1 VAGIVRVVA
10 RPNLSE
16 QTRDEIVTAAIALL
30 DGDGVGALSM
40 RRLATV
46 VGIRSPT
53 LYHYFESKSALLDA
67 VKEQIADEI
76 WTSVEARLVD
86 VDPSDWQAALRCYVE
101 GAAAAMAKHP
111 NAVDLMALRKVSNP
125 RTLAGYE
132 RMLEVLTSAG
142 WTLPSAW
149 RAFLAAENLMLS
161 GALESAMPPFT
172 PSRDDAEGLPLVRA
186 VAEQVTEDPSLDRAF
201 AVGLDALIA
210 GLSPDL
216 SPRSGR

>member
-1 VAGIVRVVA
+1 VA

-16 QTRDEIVTAAIALL
+16 QTREQIVTAAIAVL
-30 DGDGVGALSM
+30 DGDGVEALSM

-53 LYHYFESKSALLDA
+53 LYHYFESKSALLNA
-67 VKEQIADEI
+67 IKEQIADEI

-86 VDPSDWQAALRCYVE
+86 LDPGDWQAALRGYVE

-111 NAVDLMALRKVSNP
+111 NAVDLMALRKVSNR

-132 RMLEVLTSAG
+132 RMLEALTSAG

-149 RAFLAAENLMLS
+149 RAFPAAENLMLS
-161 GALESAMPPFT
+161 GGAGGRRAALHTEPGRGRTRWRGADPRPRGGPATRSLQA
-172 PSRDDAEGLPLVRA
+172 
-186 VAEQVTEDPSLDRAF
+186 AEQ
-201 AVGLDALIA
+201 
-210 GLSPDL
+210 SP
-216 SPRSGR
+216 

>member
-1 VAGIVRVVA
+1 VA

-16 QTRDEIVTAAIALL
+16 QTREQIVTAAIAVL
-30 DGDGVGALSM
+30 DADGVEALSM

-86 VDPSDWQAALRCYVE
+86 VDPGDWRAALRGYVE
-101 GAAAAMAKHP
+101 AAAAAMAKHP
-111 NAVDLMALRKVSNP
+111 NAVDLMALRKVSNR

-132 RMLEVLTSAG
+132 RLLEVLTSAG

-161 GALESAMPPFT
+161 GALEAGMPPFA
-172 PSRDDAEGLPLVRA
+172 PSRDEAEGLPLVWT
-186 VAEQVTEDPSLDRAF
+186 VAEHVAEDPGLDRAF
-201 AVGLDALIA
+201 ALGLDALIA
-210 GLSPDL
+210 GLAPDL
-216 SPRSGR
+216 SHASGR